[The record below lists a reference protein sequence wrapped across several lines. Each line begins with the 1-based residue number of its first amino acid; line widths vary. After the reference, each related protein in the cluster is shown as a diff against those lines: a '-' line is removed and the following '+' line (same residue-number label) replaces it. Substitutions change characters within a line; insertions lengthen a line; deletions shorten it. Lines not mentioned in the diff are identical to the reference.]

1 MTAVRY
7 AYPYSV
13 KPERE
18 GGFFISFPD
27 LPEAL
32 TGAETEA
39 DVPRMARDAVVAA
52 PSFYVDGGRPLPTPS
67 PGQPVAPVPVLVALK
82 LALHEA
88 MLAQGVSNVELAK
101 RAGADEKSVRRMR
114 DLFQATKV
122 DSLEAALR
130 LLGRRAEVSV
140 LEDAA

>member
-1 MTAVRY
+1 MRY
-7 AYPYSV
+7 AYPYEV
-13 KPERE
+13 RAEPE
-18 GGFFISFPD
+18 GGVFVGFPD
-27 LPEAL
+27 VPEAL

-39 DVPRMARDAVVAA
+39 DAPRMARDALVAA
-52 PSFYVDGGRPLPTPS
+52 LSFYVDGGRPLPALS
-67 PGQPVAPVPVLVALK
+67 PGQPVASVPVLVALK

-88 MLAQGVSNVELAK
+88 MLAQGFSNVELAR

-122 DSLEAALR
+122 DSLETALR

>member
-1 MTAVRY
+1 MRY
-7 AYPYSV
+7 AYPYEV
-13 KPERE
+13 RPEPE
-18 GGFFISFPD
+18 GGVFVSFPD
-27 LPEAL
+27 VPEAL

-39 DVPRMARDAVVAA
+39 DVPRMARDALVAA
-52 PSFYVDGGRPLPTPS
+52 LSFYVDGGRALPVPS

-130 LLGRRAEVSV
+130 LLGRRAEISV

>member
-1 MTAVRY
+1 MRY
-7 AYPYSV
+7 AYLYEV
-13 KPERE
+13 KPEPE

-27 LPEAL
+27 VPEAL
-32 TGAETEA
+32 TGAEAEA
-39 DVPRMARDAVVAA
+39 DVPRMAQDALIAA
-52 PSFYVDGGRPLPTPS
+52 LSFYVDGGRPLPTPS
-67 PGQPVAPVPVLVALK
+67 PGRPVAPVPVLVALK

-88 MLAQGVSNVELAK
+88 MLAQGVSNVALAK
-101 RAGADEKSVRRMR
+101 RAGTDEKSIRRMR

-122 DSLEAALR
+122 DNLEAALR

>member
-1 MTAVRY
+1 MRY
-7 AYPYSV
+7 IYPYEV
-13 KPERE
+13 RPEQE
-18 GGFFISFPD
+18 GGVFISFPD
-27 LPEAL
+27 VPEAL
-32 TGAETEA
+32 TGAETDA
-39 DVPRMARDAVVAA
+39 DMPRMARDALVAA
-52 PSFYVDGGRPLPTPS
+52 LSFYVDGGRPLPAPS
-67 PGQPVAPVPVLVALK
+67 AGQPAVSVPVLVALK

-140 LEDAA
+140 LEDTA

>member
-1 MTAVRY
+1 MHY
-7 AYPYSV
+7 AYPYQAR
-13 KPERE
+13 PEPD
-18 GGFFISFPD
+18 GGVFISFPD
-27 LPEAL
+27 VPEAL
-32 TGAETEA
+32 TGAETDA
-39 DVPRMARDAVVAA
+39 DVPRMARDALVAA
-52 PSFYVDGGRPLPTPS
+52 LSFYVDGGRPLPAPS

-88 MLAQGVSNVELAK
+88 MLAQSVSNVELAK

-114 DLFQATKV
+114 DLFQATRV